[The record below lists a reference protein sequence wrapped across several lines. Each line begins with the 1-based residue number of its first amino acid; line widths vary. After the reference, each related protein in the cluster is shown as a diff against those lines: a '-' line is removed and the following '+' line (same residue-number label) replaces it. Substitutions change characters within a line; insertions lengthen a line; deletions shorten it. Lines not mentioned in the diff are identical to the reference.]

1 MEKCNDSEKCLCD
14 GPNSSVTHEDAK
26 ILGYDLFDINDSFVI
41 VVKAGT
47 NA

>member
-1 MEKCNDSEKCLCD
+1 MEKCRNPERCLCG
-14 GPNSSVTHEDAK
+14 GPNSSVTQEDVK
-26 ILGYDLFDINDSFVI
+26 ILGYELFEVNDSLKI